1 MSHARVEELSD
12 SDPEIDDPS
21 NFLPQNDDQIIRPTT
36 VAQSSSIPQQPNPTL
51 FRPPPNGAA
60 QDSHPHF
67 RGQPPAE
74 VKHYQCIYPIYFD
87 STRSKSQG
95 RRVSKGLA
103 IPNPL
108 AWQILCAI
116 RFSIGENV
124 FRVVFEPDKTHPKDW
139 ANPGRV
145 KIQLKDFD
153 AANKPVSRHVQ
164 SKAHLYSIIG
174 KWLVEHPTTK
184 ETPLELKL
192 PGLPVPEKFLE
203 SEIVVPRGWK
213 MNTILPVHS
222 NAVSG
227 GGVKD
232 NFFQEA
238 MEELKAAQAK
248 GHLAGGGPGGG
259 GEGGMPDMAALQ
271 SMMSGMGGMGGMGGL
286 GGLMGGGGGGA
297 ESSGGKKKKDKK
309 KG

>member
-12 SDPEIDDPS
+12 SDPDIDDPS
-21 NFLPQNDDQIIRPTT
+21 NYLPQNDDLVIQPVTA
-36 VAQSSSIPQQPNPTL
+36 AQTSSIPQQPNPTL
-51 FRPPPNGAA
+51 FRPPPPEAA
-60 QDSHPHF
+60 SDSSPQS
-67 RGQPPAE
+67 RRQVPTE
-74 VKHYQCIYPIYFD
+74 IKHYQCIYPIYFD

-95 RRVSKGLA
+95 RRVSKNLA

-108 AWQILCAI
+108 AFQVLSAI
-116 RFSIGENV
+116 RFSLGENV
-124 FRVVFEPDKTHPKDW
+124 FRIAFEPDKTHPKDW

-153 AANKPVSRHVQ
+153 AGNTPMSRHVQ

-184 ETPLELKL
+184 ESPLDLRL
-192 PGLPVPEKFLE
+192 PGLPVPEKFVE
-203 SEIVVPRGWK
+203 SEVVVPRRWK
-213 MNTILPVHS
+213 MGTILPVHS

-227 GGVKD
+227 GGVKE

-248 GHLAGGGPGGG
+248 GHSAGSGLGPGGG
-259 GEGGMPDMAALQ
+259 GGMPDMAALQ
-271 SMMSGMGGMGGMGGL
+271 SMMSGMGGMGGL
-286 GGLMGGGGGGA
+286 GGLMGGGGGGGA

>member
-21 NFLPQNDDQIIRPTT
+21 NYLLQNDDQIIRP
-36 VAQSSSIPQQPNPTL
+36 VAAAQTSSIPQQPNPTL
-51 FRPPPNGAA
+51 FRPPPPDVGS
-60 QDSHPHF
+60 DSSSQF
-67 RGQPPAE
+67 RRPPRE
-74 VKHYQCIYPIYFD
+74 EFKHYQCIYPIYFD

-95 RRVSKGLA
+95 RRVSKNLA
-103 IPNPL
+103 VPNPL
-108 AWQILCAI
+108 AFQVLSAI
-116 RFSIGENV
+116 RFSLGENV
-124 FRVVFEPDKTHPKDW
+124 FRVAFEPDKTHPKDW

-153 AANKPVSRHVQ
+153 AGNKPVSRHVQ
-164 SKAHLYSIIG
+164 SKAHLYNIIG

-184 ETPLELKL
+184 ESPLDLHL
-192 PGLPVPEKFLE
+192 QGLPVPEKFAE
-203 SEIVVPRGWK
+203 TEVVVPRGWK
-213 MNTILPVHS
+213 MGTILPVHS

-227 GGVKD
+227 GGVKE

-248 GHLAGGGPGGG
+248 GQLGSPGGGPGGG
-259 GEGGMPDMAALQ
+259 GGGMPDMAALQ
-271 SMMSGMGGMGGMGGL
+271 SMMSGMGGMGGL

-297 ESSGGKKKKDKK
+297 GDSTGGKKKKDKK